1 MPDNGENSTTD
12 ADATGDGRQQDTTD
26 QQDSGD
32 AQLGDA
38 GKQALDRMKA
48 ERNEAKRQAIALQ
61 KELEKLRQASM
72 SEAEKAIA
80 EAEAKGRTAATAEFG
95 KRLAKAAIET
105 AAAKRN
111 PDYNPAGLDFLDLS
125 KFIGEDGEPDAK
137 AISAYVE
144 SNIPA
149 TSGAPSFDGG
159 ARLPAPKGG
168 DMNSIIRRAAGH
180 G

>member
-1 MPDNGENSTTD
+1 MPDTGDNTATDVIEDD
-12 ADATGDGRQQDTTD
+12 ADQNDTGDDGQ
-26 QQDSGD
+26 
-32 AQLGDA
+32 QLGDA

-48 ERNEAKRQAIALQ
+48 ERNADRRRANALQRELEELKKAGLSESERAIAD
-61 KELEKLRQASM
+61 
-72 SEAEKAIA
+72 AEQR
-80 EAEAKGRTAATAEFG
+80 GRTAAMADIG

-111 PDYNPAGLDFLDLS
+111 ADFNPAGLDYLDLT
-125 KFIGEDGEPDAK
+125 KFVGEDGEPDAK

-144 SNIPA
+144 ANIPA
-149 TSGAPSFDGG
+149 TPGTPSFDGG
-159 ARLPAPKGG
+159 ARKPAPTGG